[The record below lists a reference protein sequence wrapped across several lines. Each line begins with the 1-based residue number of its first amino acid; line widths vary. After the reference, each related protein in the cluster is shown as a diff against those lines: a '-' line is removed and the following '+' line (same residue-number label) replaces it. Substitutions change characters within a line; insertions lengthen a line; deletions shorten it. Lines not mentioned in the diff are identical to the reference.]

1 MLISEVR
8 KAVAGPNRGS
18 RGYVGKAP
26 TSDCLRQSPTSLL
39 ASQHDT
45 ISTSHVSIPGSR
57 FLFVVNGIGRLGAH
71 PQPTPPLFE
80 SLTLCAIT
88 IVGDCPGQAERSR
101 PPTGSL
107 SKTRGPGS
115 LSAPSSPA
123 QMRDLVGYCAEDVEK
138 NVVDDKDG
146 PWAYGKETEEN
157 LSSLVSRATPRVTT
171 SYEEPDYPCL
181 ETR

>member
-1 MLISEVR
+1 M
-8 KAVAGPNRGS
+8 
-18 RGYVGKAP
+18 
-26 TSDCLRQSPTSLL
+26 
-39 ASQHDT
+39 
-45 ISTSHVSIPGSR
+45 SIPGSR

-157 LSSLVSRATPRVTT
+157 LLSLLAELPPGWQRHTKSRIIHVSRPAKLWGRMENQDMLEVGENLERATSSR
-171 SYEEPDYPCL
+171 
-181 ETR
+181 